1 MKQRTFIIALLSLF
15 LVPEII
21 AQHQRRN
28 PLLENTIPHR
38 RGYLLIVESQWNRE
52 IRFSDISYDN
62 IIQMRRNIET
72 LQRNARDSER
82 TIQNQDRTIRQQQQT
97 IDNLQRRLN
106 NLEREVN
113 NLKRR

>member
-1 MKQRTFIIALLSLF
+1 MKQVVCLLLLSVLF
-15 LVPEII
+15 VPCLV
-21 AQHQRRN
+21 AQQRN
-28 PLLENTIPHR
+28 PILENTTSHR
-38 RGYLLIVESQWNRE
+38 RGYLLIVDGRWNRE

-62 IIQMRRNIET
+62 IIQMQRSIET

-82 TIQNQDRTIRQQQQT
+82 IKRNQDRIIREQQRT

-113 NLKRR
+113 NLRRR